1 MTDENPYVKSS
12 GPWNLFESAIELA
25 HEPKS
30 GDEQA
35 NAMDRRTEALY
46 KIGAELTSSLESLS
60 RSIASLGEK
69 LRDRG

>member
-1 MTDENPYVKSS
+1 
-12 GPWNLFESAIELA
+12 
-25 HEPKS
+25 
-30 GDEQA
+30 
-35 NAMDRRTEALY
+35 MDRRTEALY